1 MSRQPFEMVAHTADI
16 GVRIHGGDMEELLVN
31 AAHALYSILLRTTNL
46 TERLERVVT
55 VDSPD
60 EETLLVDWLNELI
73 YLFDAEQLAFSRFEV
88 EQLTGCCLQARC
100 FGECTDSARHE
111 AARDVKA
118 ATYHMAHIHRAADGY
133 TAQVIL
139 DV

>member
-1 MSRQPFEMVAHTADI
+1 MVAHTADI

-31 AAHALYSILLRTTNL
+31 AAHALYSILLGAPNL
-46 TERLERVVT
+46 TERLERAVT

-60 EETLLVDWLNELI
+60 EETLLVDWMNELI
-73 YLFDAEQLAFSRFEV
+73 YLFDAERLAFSRFEV
-88 EQLTGCCLQARC
+88 EQLTERCLQIRC
-100 FGECTDSARHE
+100 FGECIDTAGHE
-111 AARDVKA
+111 VARDVKA
-118 ATYHMAHIHRAADGY
+118 ATYHTAHIHRADDGY

>member
-1 MSRQPFEMVAHTADI
+1 MVAHTADI
-16 GVRIHGGDMEELLVN
+16 AVSVHGGDMGELIVN
-31 AAHALYSILLRTTNL
+31 AARALYSILLRATDL
-46 TERLERVVT
+46 TERLQRVIT

-73 YLFDAEQLAFSRFEV
+73 YLFDAERLAFSRFRV
-88 EQLTGCCLQARC
+88 EQLTECRLQIRC
-100 FGECTDSARHE
+100 FGERIDNARHE
-111 AARDVKA
+111 IVRDVKA
-118 ATYHMAHIHRAADGY
+118 ATYHMAHIHRADDGY